1 MTYRERRENRAA
13 RRREWAEKRAAK
25 SDGAFKSA
33 SALANNIPLGQP
45 ILVGHHSEKRARR
58 DQDRIHNGMRKGI
71 EHNDMAKKHTGAA
84 VEIERQLDNSIYN
97 DDHDR
102 DEKLREKLADLERRR
117 DRMKAINSWFR
128 KNAKNFG
135 ITTLNSYKI
144 PSDSNH
150 SVADLFSAAQRI
162 LELTDSEWQ
171 DLLSALQHS
180 QRIGYPSYALTNLSG
195 NISRTRKRLKDGGA

>member
-25 SDGAFKSA
+25 SEGAFKSA
-33 SALANNIPLGQP
+33 SALADNIPLGQP

-71 EHNDMAKKHTGAA
+71 EHNDMAKKHAGAA

-102 DEKLREKLADLERRR
+102 DEKLREKLAGLERQR
-117 DRMKAINSWFR
+117 DRMKVINSWFR
-128 KNAKNFG
+128 RNVKNFG
-135 ITTLNSYKI
+135 IATLNSYKI
-144 PSDSNH
+144 SDTSRL
-150 SVADLFSAAQRI
+150 ADLYEAAKRI
-162 LELTDSEWQ
+162 LELTDSEVK
-171 DLLSALQHS
+171 DLLSSLQHS

-195 NISRTRKRLKDGGA
+195 NISRTRKRLKENSE

>member
-25 SDGAFKSA
+25 SVGAFKSA
-33 SALANNIPLGQP
+33 SALADNIPLGQP

-71 EHNDMAKKHTGAA
+71 EHNDMAKKHAGAA

-102 DEKLREKLADLERRR
+102 DEKLREKLAGLERQR
-117 DRMKAINSWFR
+117 DRRKVINSWFR
-128 KNAKNFG
+128 ENAKNFG
-135 ITTLNSYKI
+135 IESLDSYKVI
-144 PSDSNH
+144 DTSRL
-150 SVADLFSAAQRI
+150 ADLYEAAKRI
-162 LELTDSEWQ
+162 LELTDSEVK
-171 DLLSALQHS
+171 DLLSSLQHS

-195 NISRTRKRLKDGGA
+195 NISRTRKRLKENSE

>member
-25 SDGAFKSA
+25 SEGAFKSA

-71 EHNDMAKKHTGAA
+71 EHNDMAKKHVGAA

-102 DEKLREKLADLERRR
+102 DEKLREKLAGLERQR

-128 KNAKNFG
+128 RNVKNFG
-135 ITTLNSYKI
+135 ITTLNAYKI
-144 PSDSNH
+144 SDGSRI
-150 SVADLFSAAQRI
+150 ADLYEAAKRI
-162 LELTDSEWQ
+162 LELTDPEVK
-171 DLLSALQHS
+171 DLLSSLQHS

-195 NISRTRKRLKDGGA
+195 NISRTRKRLKEGGE